1 MVSEDLGAGL
11 RNFSSP
17 RAVFRLV
24 PAFDGA
30 VLEKL
35 IVS

>member
-1 MVSEDLGAGL
+1 MVFEDLGTGQ

-30 VLEKL
+30 VHEKL
-35 IVS
+35 ILS